1 MKKFLFLAVLLA
13 CLLGVSAPAIAENTP
28 TKLFDVVSVLNQFEH
43 SVLLVEK
50 YAVVNE
56 EIKYTTK
63 GCCVCVAKDGDKY
76 MFLTARHVVENGV
89 KLRIVDG
96 PNDWEVTEW
105 KALEDTDAA
114 YFYITQ
120 TNWSFRPIPIEL
132 SPASNTIPSISI
144 GMWAGTRSITGTFG
158 FVNRTVRGAWSDRV
172 YDYRTV
178 YGLIE
183 GTALIYPGFSGGA
196 LVDEF
201 GNLLGIN
208 VLLGGRRTSF
218 VDARYIWN
226 SIPALNK
233 GQRVKL
239 PISNDFD
246 TVGIPSLKRI
256 PFKNSDTVSEKK
268 LKGKIGDL
276 IQVINNNPALVDQI
290 INENT
295 IIETNGGIYRVS
307 RIEFESNTLKIS
319 KNYPYKTNF
328 QYLYVVGKDW
338 ALTIYLGEI
347 S

>member
-13 CLLGVSAPAIAENTP
+13 CLVGVSAPAIAENTP
-28 TKLFDVVSVLNQFEH
+28 TKLLNVVSVLSQFEH
-43 SVLLVEK
+43 SVLLVER
-50 YAVVNE
+50 YSVINE
-56 EIKYTTK
+56 EIKYTGK

-89 KLRIVDG
+89 KLRVVDG
-96 PNDWEVTEW
+96 LNDWEITEW

-120 TNWSFRPIPIEL
+120 TNSTFRPIPTEL
-132 SPASNTIPSISI
+132 SPVSNIVPAISI

-158 FVNRTVRGAWSDRV
+158 FVNRTVKGAWSDKV

-208 VLLGGRRTSF
+208 VLLGGLNTSF
-218 VDARYIWN
+218 VDIRYIWN
-226 SIPALNK
+226 SISELNK
-233 GQRVKL
+233 GKRIKL

-246 TVGIPSLKRI
+246 TVGIPLLKRI
-256 PFKNSDTVSEKK
+256 PFKPSDTVSEKK
-268 LKGKIGDL
+268 VKGTMADL
-276 IQVINNNPALVDQI
+276 ILAINNNPAFVDQI

-295 IIETNGGIYRVS
+295 IIETNGSVYRVA
-307 RIEFESNTLKIS
+307 RIEFESMTLKVS
-319 KNYPYKTNF
+319 KNYPYKTAF
-328 QYLYVVGKDW
+328 QYLYVVGKNW